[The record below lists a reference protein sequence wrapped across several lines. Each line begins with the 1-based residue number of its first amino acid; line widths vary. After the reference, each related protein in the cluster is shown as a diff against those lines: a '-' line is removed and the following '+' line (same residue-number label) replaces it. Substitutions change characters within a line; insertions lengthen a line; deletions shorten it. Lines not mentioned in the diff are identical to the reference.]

1 MSLTNDAVTVFKNTL
16 MSVIHKPEQRAL
28 PAPME
33 PVMVE
38 QTTSPTTVP
47 SLLDQSLLAVA
58 RDAADIRRDHDAI
71 LTKTAT
77 LSTLQEDLHGAF
89 ERAYQALEQL
99 AEARSQL
106 AKAEAVARFE
116 HEARENAAQR
126 LSGMTATYHQTVS
139 ELEKLRPEAKR
150 LENSLRQT
158 GDRLLQVEIENAT
171 LTEQLNEWKAE
182 SERRAASE
190 AALRREHEELKTELA
205 STNGYVAQRVSEI
218 SQLHERCEIAEQGAR
233 TSARALEE
241 SRSECA
247 SALVRLDEERVK
259 LASAESCA
267 TALESQL
274 RDLGEKFSAARASWS
289 QEAEGFND
297 TVARLRHDLAQATG
311 RVEAHERLLSSA
323 QADVAGLRRQY
334 GELEN
339 VLAGSRLN
347 ASQLL
352 TRAEAAEAAR
362 DLNGVDLASSKR
374 LHQSLMRRVKPL
386 LMALRDK
393 GAESVKLAATL
404 AEMERRFLTYQSEA
418 GDMIRTLQD
427 RETQL
432 VADLEAER
440 ARRVVAEGALAID
453 RSFRPLEIQ
462 RRAPEPS

>member
-28 PAPME
+28 PAPLE

-77 LSTLQEDLHGAF
+77 FSTLQEDLHGAF

-126 LSGMTATYHQTVS
+126 LAGMTATYHQTVS

-150 LENSLRQT
+150 LETSLRQT
-158 GDRLLQVEIENAT
+158 GDRLLQVGNRERDADRTGQRVRRPRSSAETPAKRRCGASMK
-171 LTEQLNEWKAE
+171 QLKA
-182 SERRAASE
+182 
-190 AALRREHEELKTELA
+190 ELA
-205 STNGYVAQRVSEI
+205 STNGFVAQRVSEI

-259 LASAESCA
+259 LASAESRV

-274 RDLGEKFSAARASWS
+274 KDLGDKFSSARASWS
-289 QEAEGFND
+289 QEAEGFNE
-297 TVARLRHDLAQATG
+297 TVSPAQG
-311 RVEAHERLLSSA
+311 R
-323 QADVAGLRRQY
+323 
-334 GELEN
+334 
-339 VLAGSRLN
+339 SR
-347 ASQLL
+347 
-352 TRAEAAEAAR
+352 
-362 DLNGVDLASSKR
+362 
-374 LHQSLMRRVKPL
+374 
-386 LMALRDK
+386 
-393 GAESVKLAATL
+393 
-404 AEMERRFLTYQSEA
+404 A
-418 GDMIRTLQD
+418 GDRS
-427 RETQL
+427 
-432 VADLEAER
+432 
-440 ARRVVAEGALAID
+440 RRG
-453 RSFRPLEIQ
+453 P
-462 RRAPEPS
+462 

>member
-28 PAPME
+28 PAPLA

-139 ELEKLRPEAKR
+139 ELEKLRPEARR
-150 LENSLRQT
+150 LETSLRQT
-158 GDRLLQVEIENAT
+158 GDRLLQVAIEDAT
-171 LTEQLNEWKAE
+171 LTKPPNEWKAE
-182 SERRAASE
+182 SERRTASE

-233 TSARALEE
+233 TSAP
-241 SRSECA
+241 
-247 SALVRLDEERVK
+247 
-259 LASAESCA
+259 
-267 TALESQL
+267 
-274 RDLGEKFSAARASWS
+274 
-289 QEAEGFND
+289 
-297 TVARLRHDLAQATG
+297 H
-311 RVEAHERLLSSA
+311 
-323 QADVAGLRRQY
+323 
-334 GELEN
+334 
-339 VLAGSRLN
+339 
-347 ASQLL
+347 
-352 TRAEAAEAAR
+352 
-362 DLNGVDLASSKR
+362 
-374 LHQSLMRRVKPL
+374 
-386 LMALRDK
+386 
-393 GAESVKLAATL
+393 
-404 AEMERRFLTYQSEA
+404 
-418 GDMIRTLQD
+418 
-427 RETQL
+427 
-432 VADLEAER
+432 
-440 ARRVVAEGALAID
+440 
-453 RSFRPLEIQ
+453 
-462 RRAPEPS
+462 